1 MRALTLAF
9 LAILSLP
16 AYAATEARYECGTEA
31 GYPVTL
37 EIKKAKRGS
46 FYELEG
52 TLKAPGKDS
61 TTGTFLR
68 SKETKL
74 EGSRETVDGRKV
86 YQMVDVSEP
95 RRQVF
100 AEIKRVGAKAKV
112 SVLTLTGPNS
122 ADENVRDCKISE

>member
-1 MRALTLAF
+1 MKALLLLA
-9 LAILSLP
+9 LLPTASL
-16 AYAATEARYECGTEA
+16 AATVASYECGNEA

-68 SKETKL
+68 SKETRL
-74 EGSRETVDGRKV
+74 EGSRETIDGEKV
-86 YQMVDVSEP
+86 FQMHDVSNAKH
-95 RRQVF
+95 QVY
-100 AEIKRVGAKAKV
+100 AQIRKPGQKAKV
-112 SVLTLTGPNS
+112 SVVTLTGLNS
-122 ADENVRDCKISE
+122 ADENVRSCKVSE

>member
-1 MRALTLAF
+1 MKTLLLLALLPS
-9 LAILSLP
+9 LS
-16 AYAATEARYECGTEA
+16 YAATEARYECGNEA
-31 GYPVTL
+31 AYPVTL
-37 EIKKAKRGS
+37 EIRKAKRGS

-68 SKETKL
+68 SKETRL
-74 EGSRETVDGRKV
+74 EGSRETIDGRKV

-112 SVLTLTGPNS
+112 SVLTLTGANS
-122 ADENVRDCKISE
+122 ADENVRDCKVSE